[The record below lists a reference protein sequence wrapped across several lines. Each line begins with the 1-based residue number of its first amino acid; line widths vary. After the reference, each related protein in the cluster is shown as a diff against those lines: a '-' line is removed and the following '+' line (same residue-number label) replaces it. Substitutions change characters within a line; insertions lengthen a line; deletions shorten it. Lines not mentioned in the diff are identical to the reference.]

1 MKMLLAYTVLMLTSV
16 NLFAQ
21 DCKNAVTQ
29 TDMNNCANIAF
40 KASDK
45 NLNEAYRKLMDSKDI
60 NFKNLLKES
69 QRSWI
74 KFRDNDCKV
83 QSYPT
88 RGGSAQAMVRLDCLK
103 EKTDQRYNELN
114 SMLTCEEGDLTCQ
127 PKS

>member
-88 RGGSAQAMVRLDCLK
+88 REGSAQAMVRLDCLK